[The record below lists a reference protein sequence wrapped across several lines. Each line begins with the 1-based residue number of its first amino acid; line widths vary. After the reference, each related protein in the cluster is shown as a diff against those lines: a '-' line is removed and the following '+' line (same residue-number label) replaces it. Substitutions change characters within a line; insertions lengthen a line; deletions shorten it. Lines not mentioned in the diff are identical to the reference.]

1 LGQTAYHILIIPA
14 SVIGRN
20 IVYGLQPMARAFC
33 SRHLAGL
40 SKVNAVDILLLGLIR
55 SARTTVDK
63 RTGRSVHIL

>member
-1 LGQTAYHILIIPA
+1 
-14 SVIGRN
+14 
-20 IVYGLQPMARAFC
+20 MARAFC